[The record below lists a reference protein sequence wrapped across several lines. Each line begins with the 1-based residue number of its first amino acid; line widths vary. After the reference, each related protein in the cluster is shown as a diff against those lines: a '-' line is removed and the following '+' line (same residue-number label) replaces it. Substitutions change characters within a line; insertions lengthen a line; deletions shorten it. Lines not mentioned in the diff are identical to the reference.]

1 MRILLPITFLQLQF
15 FTRERAPSQNWKQKW
30 KTICQTFDEDLL
42 NISFFF
48 KLYFHGVI
56 FRIV

>member
-15 FTRERAPSQNWKQKW
+15 FTRELAPSQNWKQKW

-48 KLYFHGVI
+48 
-56 FRIV
+56 

>member
-15 FTRERAPSQNWKQKW
+15 FTRELAPSQNWKQKW

-42 NISFFF
+42 NISFFL